1 MPLPRPDADPAA
13 SADATGPW
21 VRRGDVGW
29 RVTLDGLVL
38 LPPRRSDPVT
48 VAGSAPAVWDLL
60 AEPRSTPELAR
71 SLAARFGADP
81 ATIEADLAPLLVQL
95 LDLGVIIAAVQ

>member
-1 MPLPRPDADPAA
+1 VPLPRPDADPAA
-13 SADATGPW
+13 SAAATGPW

-48 VAGSAPAVWDLL
+48 VAGSASAVWDLL
-60 AEPRSTPELAR
+60 AEPRSTTELAQCL
-71 SLAARFGADP
+71 SDRFGADP
-81 ATIEADLAPLLVQL
+81 ATIELDLAPLLVQL
-95 LDLGVIIAAVQ
+95 LDLGVIVATVQ